1 MALMD
6 SLRPALGPVDR
17 MPSRRCG
24 LWQFLGVSYRQAVAA
39 GRLTVGPEGPDDE
52 PCRALARRGSIFPA
66 SHKCGRGNCLSC
78 VRSD

>member
-24 LWQFLGVSYRQAVAA
+24 PGSFLELA
-39 GRLTVGPEGPDDE
+39 TVKRSQQEDLQL
-52 PCRALARRGSIFPA
+52 ALKAQMTN
-66 SHKCGRGNCLSC
+66 H
-78 VRSD
+78 VEH